1 MSKPITYWGCDP
13 NNQLI
18 QDIAETFG
26 DTLAAMTQSDALSL
40 IGTIAHEAWAE
51 LDIDYP
57 PSDEAEAVRD
67 RLHELSTNQKIALL
81 QALINS

>member
-1 MSKPITYWGCDP
+1 MAEPIGKYCDTS
-13 NNQLI
+13 NRLI

-26 DTLAAMTQSDALSL
+26 DTLGAMTQSDALWL
-40 IGTIAHEAWAE
+40 IGRVSHEAWAE

-67 RLHELSTNQKIALL
+67 RLHELSTSEKIALL